1 MSVSTDGKWL
11 VTSSTKG
18 TTWDWD
24 VIDPRRR
31 GKQSPRRFCGSPSLE
46 FAPMLS
52 PDGRWLAYSSDETG
66 RDEVY
71 VRSFPDGLRKWR
83 VSSDGGSASVW
94 SKNGRELIY
103 QNPTN
108 DLIAVPVAPG
118 VDFRPAEAEALP
130 ATMRTC
136 TELGWA
142 VHRWTVTSRW
152 RQRFLVNQSLKNPL
166 RGFTVTKNWQS
177 AIAVAGGEVGR
188 SRPGKKAAKPGS
200 VGRTSAKFSSQ
211 APLPTASAAA
221 RHRAADARASPPA
234 ITAAIFRALRMS
246 SLGSASSRTRSAR
259 IPGAIAAQG
268 IWPCRGSSRGWW
280 SRTPAPQSA

>member
-24 VIDPRRR
+24 VMIRDVE

-46 FAPMLS
+46 FAPVLS

-108 DLIAVPVAPG
+108 DLIAVPVTPG
-118 VDFRPAEAEALP
+118 VDFQPGKPLLLFHADM
-130 ATMRTC
+130 TQQ
-136 TELGWA
+136 GWT
-142 VHRWTVTSRW
+142 VHRWAVTADG
-152 RQRFLVNQSLKNPL
+152 QRFLINQSVKNP
-166 RGFTVTKNWQS
+166 F
-177 AIAVAGGEVGR
+177 AD
-188 SRPGKKAAKPGS
+188 SR
-200 VGRTSAKFSSQ
+200 
-211 APLPTASAAA
+211 
-221 RHRAADARASPPA
+221 
-234 ITAAIFRALRMS
+234 
-246 SLGSASSRTRSAR
+246 
-259 IPGAIAAQG
+259 
-268 IWPCRGSSRGWW
+268 
-280 SRTPAPQSA
+280 